1 MSDALTWSPTAP
13 MGPRTEEAEDC
24 GSLAAGTRLH
34 EFEIVRVLGAGGFGI
49 VYLAF
54 DHVLLRHVAI
64 KEYMPVAL
72 AVRREG
78 STVAV
83 RSGQAA
89 ATFAAGLDSFI
100 NEARLLARFDHPSL
114 VKVHR
119 FWQANGT
126 AYMVTPYYYGQTM
139 KAARLAMPA
148 PPDAAAL
155 WAFIDPLLGA
165 LEVLHGE
172 GVYHRDI
179 SPENVLLLPDGKPV
193 LLDFGSARRV
203 IGDRTQSLTALIKPH
218 FAPVEQYA
226 DEAGMR
232 QGPWT
237 DIYALG
243 ATVYFMVTARLPAP
257 AVLRAVRDSLPPLAA
272 EGGAQFSGVPT
283 RLLASIDWAMALAPR
298 DRPQSVDALRRAFLG
313 ETVPPARVP
322 RDVDGPRSTVPGSP
336 PGSDPAPVATGKPLA
351 SRHRL
356 MVACL
361 LACAVVLAGFSW
373 VLYAALPSV
382 PRTLVQRP
390 AVTAPVAVT
399 PAPTPLR
406 TVAPM
411 PMPMP
416 MPTAAPAPTP
426 AQTVASTQPAAIR
439 TLRDREPAVGSPKPL
454 PIRPP
459 KTAARPDPAAPARS
473 KQSEPSPREVCSD
486 RNFLTRAICMNR
498 QCQTAQARRLP
509 ECAEVVRVEAERQ
522 RRMDQQ

>member
-1 MSDALTWSPTAP
+1 MSDALTWHPTAP
-13 MGPRTEEAEDC
+13 MGPRPADVAES

-49 VYLAF
+49 VYLVF

-64 KEYMPVAL
+64 KEYMPVTL

-78 STVAV
+78 GTVAV
-83 RSGQAA
+83 RSTQAA
-89 ATFAAGLDSFI
+89 GTFAAGLDSFI
-100 NEARLLARFDHPSL
+100 NEARLLASFDHPSL

-126 AYMVTPYYYGQTM
+126 AYMVTPYYHGQTM
-139 KAARLAMPA
+139 KEARLAMLA

-155 WAFIDPLLGA
+155 WAFVDPLLGA
-165 LEVLHGE
+165 LEVLHRE

-243 ATVYFMVTARLPAP
+243 ATVYFMLTARLPAP
-257 AVLRAVRDSLPPLAA
+257 AVLRAVRDSLPRLAA
-272 EGGAQFSGVPT
+272 EGGQQFPGVPR
-283 RLLASIDWAMALAPR
+283 RLLAGIDWAMAMAPG
-298 DRPQSVDALRRAFLG
+298 DRPQSVAALRQALLG
-313 ETVPPARVP
+313 ETAPPALAP
-322 RDVDGPRSTVPGSP
+322 RAVEVAQGALPGTP
-336 PGSDPAPVATGKPLA
+336 AGSDPAPAASGKPLV

-356 MVACL
+356 VVACL
-361 LACAVVLAGFSW
+361 LACAGVLAGFSW
-373 VLYAALPSV
+373 VLYSARPLA
-382 PRTLVQRP
+382 PRTQVRVP
-390 AVTAPVAVT
+390 AVTETVAVT
-399 PAPTPLR
+399 PAPPPPAIR
-406 TVAPM
+406 TVAPLPV
-411 PMPMP
+411 PMPLP
-416 MPTAAPAPTP
+416 AAIPTFT
-426 AQTVASTQPAAIR
+426 STQPAAIR
-439 TLRDREPAVGSPKPL
+439 TLRDRESVVASAKPPPARLPKAAA
-454 PIRPP
+454 RADASA
-459 KTAARPDPAAPARS
+459 AARPNHSGPG
-473 KQSEPSPREVCSD
+473 PREVCSD

-498 QCQTAQARRLP
+498 QCQSTQARGLP
-509 ECAEVVRVEAERQ
+509 ECAGVVRAETERQ